1 MYSMTPREKAIELY
15 NKFYGIPLYIKT
27 VKESC
32 YIVVDEVLFYARAHG
47 FIGLVE
53 YWEQVKTEINKL

>member
-1 MYSMTPREKAIELY
+1 MTAKDKAIELY

-32 YIVVDEVLFYARAHG
+32 NIVVDEVLFYARSHG

-53 YWEQVKTEINKL
+53 YYGQVKEEINNI